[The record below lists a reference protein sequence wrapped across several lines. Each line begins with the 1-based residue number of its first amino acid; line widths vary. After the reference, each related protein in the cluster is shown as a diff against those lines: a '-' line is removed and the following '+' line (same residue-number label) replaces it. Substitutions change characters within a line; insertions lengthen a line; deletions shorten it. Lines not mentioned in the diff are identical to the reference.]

1 MSRIWLIGLVF
12 ALVLAIP
19 GVADAAEWSGELAVE
34 GRLFPYDA
42 LEARQHGA
50 NISLSL
56 EPEIYHDWQ
65 DGQQRLAWTAFA
77 RWDQGD
83 KERTHWDFRE
93 LYWRKSFASG
103 EIYLGVRKVFWGV
116 TESLHLVDI
125 INQTDQVEN
134 LDTED
139 KLGQPMVQFTL
150 LRDWG
155 TVDFYLLPY
164 FRERT
169 FSGLDGRFRGPLAVT
184 DRAVYE
190 ADGEQWHPDGAV
202 RWSHYF
208 GDMDIA
214 LGHFYGTGR
223 EPRLMPGAGGLVPHY
238 DLLHQTSLELQ
249 YIWGDWLGKL
259 EAVRRDGIDGASLA
273 AVGGFEFTQVG
284 ILGSAAD
291 LGWVGEYQYDNRTA
305 PFLPVGDN
313 DIAAGLR
320 LTFNDVQDTDLLA
333 FMAIDADKGSRFA
346 SVEANRR
353 VGRVGELRFEGRFFA
368 EVDAADPLFFLRR
381 DDYLQLEFIHYF

>member
-1 MSRIWLIGLVF
+1 MYYWLQVVTGSLLLW
-12 ALVLAIP
+12 ASS
-19 GVADAAEWSGELAVE
+19 VAAVEWSGELAVE
-34 GRLFPYDA
+34 GRLFPYDP
-42 LEARQHGA
+42 LDARQHGA
-50 NISLSL
+50 NASISF
-56 EPEIYHDWQ
+56 EPELFRDWQ
-65 DGQQRLAWTAFA
+65 DGQQRLAFTPFV

-83 KERTHWDFRE
+83 EQRTHWDIRE
-93 LYWRKSFASG
+93 LYWRKSFASA
-103 EIYLGVRKVFWGV
+103 ELYFGVRKVFWGV
-116 TESLHLVDI
+116 TESLHLVDV
-125 INQTDQVEN
+125 INQTDLVEN

-169 FSGLDGRFRGPLAVT
+169 FAGEKARLRGPLAVA
-184 DRAVYE
+184 DHAVYE
-190 ADGEQWHPDGAV
+190 ADGEEWSPHGAV

-208 GDMDIA
+208 GDIDIA
-214 LGHFYGTGR
+214 VGHFYGTGR
-223 EPRLMPGAGGLVPHY
+223 EPRFLPGVEGLVPHY

-259 EAVRRDGIDGASLA
+259 EAVRRDGIDGNSLA

-291 LGWVGEYQYDNRTA
+291 LGWVGEYQYDDRRA
-305 PFLPVGDN
+305 PFSPVGDN
-313 DIAAGLR
+313 DIAAGFR
-320 LTFNDVQDTDLLA
+320 LTFNDVQDTDILA
-333 FMAIDADKGSRFA
+333 FVAIDTDKGSRFG
-346 SVEANRR
+346 SVEGNRR
-353 VGRVGELRFEGRFFA
+353 IGQSGELRLEGRFFA

-381 DDYLQLEFIHYF
+381 EDYLQLEFIRYF